1 MWPSIEV
8 MKEVL
13 SGHEE
18 EDPKRESEREGGVA
32 LHACSH
38 APSCVAMR
46 RWLGPPTLS
55 LFSLSLQFSLSILI
69 LVSINSHLCIYLR
82 ERRVKENGEKH

>member
-1 MWPSIEV
+1 MWPSVEV

-38 APSCVAMR
+38 APSSVAMR

-55 LFSLSLQFSLSILI
+55 LPP
-69 LVSINSHLCIYLR
+69 
-82 ERRVKENGEKH
+82 